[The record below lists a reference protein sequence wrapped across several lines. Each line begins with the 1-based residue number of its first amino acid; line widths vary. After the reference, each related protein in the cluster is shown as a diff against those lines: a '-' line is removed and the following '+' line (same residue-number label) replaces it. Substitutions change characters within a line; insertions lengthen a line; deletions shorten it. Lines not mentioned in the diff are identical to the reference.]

1 MQIMENGTL
10 HIEDIK
16 DEDSG
21 NYSCTIIFHDQR
33 METEQIFLQVLNGT
47 VLYLINYLRSFLKI
61 IRQYDDSV
69 IIFGRSYS
77 Q

>member
-10 HIEDIK
+10 QIEDIK

-33 METEQIFLQVLNGT
+33 IKTEQIFLQVLNGT
-47 VLYLINYLRSFLKI
+47 VLHLSNYF
-61 IRQYDDSV
+61 
-69 IIFGRSYS
+69 IFIGL
-77 Q
+77 